1 MSLLEACE
9 KADAKQMK
17 FLIEQQVRLN
27 FGSFGNIFIELF
39 SVILIK

>member
-17 FLIEQQVRLN
+17 FLIEQKVRLN
-27 FGSFGNIFIELF
+27 FGSFGNIFFRI
-39 SVILIK
+39 I